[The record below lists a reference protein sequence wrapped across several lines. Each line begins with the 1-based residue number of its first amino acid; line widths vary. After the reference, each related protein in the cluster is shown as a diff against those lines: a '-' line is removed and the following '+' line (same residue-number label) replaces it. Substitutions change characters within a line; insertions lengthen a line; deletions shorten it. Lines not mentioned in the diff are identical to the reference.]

1 MESDDQFG
9 FVKMVAIS
17 LMEKSIGLL
26 YKSNKRKAF
35 PEHVGAIAEIL
46 DWAEEFYDQYYKK
59 TLDWQTFKLS
69 KENIHSVTILDDLIA
84 AFGEEQ
90 LKTFFAKHKNHQT
103 YFLAKYFAIY
113 ERKS

>member
-35 PEHVGAIAEIL
+35 PEHVGAIAEFLNGQKNFMTSII
-46 DWAEEFYDQYYKK
+46 KK
-59 TLDWQTFKLS
+59 LWTGKPL
-69 KENIHSVTILDDLIA
+69 N
-84 AFGEEQ
+84 
-90 LKTFFAKHKNHQT
+90 
-103 YFLAKYFAIY
+103 
-113 ERKS
+113 